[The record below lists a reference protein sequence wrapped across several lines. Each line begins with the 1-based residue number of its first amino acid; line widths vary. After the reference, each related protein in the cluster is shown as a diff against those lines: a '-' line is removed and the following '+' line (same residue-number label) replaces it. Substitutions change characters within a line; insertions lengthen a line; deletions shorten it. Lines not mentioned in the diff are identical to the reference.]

1 MEAEMKDTMGQ
12 DQDIIKNQDMEDQ
25 DMMEDIISWSV
36 TGVLVL
42 LLVVATIVIVVC
54 ILRRTPSAEIG
65 GQSRRTLRSRFV
77 DYVGRYVNVGNS
89 DAPEWDWKHTRPG
102 SLSWEYGD
110 KRSSQMASGQEDN
123 LHLIS

>member
-1 MEAEMKDTMGQ
+1 MEAEKKDTMGQ

-54 ILRRTPSAEIG
+54 ILRRTPSAEIR
-65 GQSRRTLRSRFV
+65 GQSRRTLRNLTQTYLTRQ
-77 DYVGRYVNVGNS
+77 NS
-89 DAPEWDWKHTRPG
+89 AGMTWR
-102 SLSWEYGD
+102 
-110 KRSSQMASGQEDN
+110 M
-123 LHLIS
+123 